1 MELYNTLRTFIW
13 DALDNMGLQP
23 ATVVLERPADMSH
36 GDFSTNVAMT
46 LAKREG
52 KNPVALAQ
60 EIIAEMQSAGMP
72 EFVATV
78 SVAGP
83 GFINFA
89 IHSTAL
95 SGLVADIVSA
105 EKPYGS
111 SAVHTEKKILVE
123 HSSPNLFKAFHI
135 GHMMNNAVGEAIVRL
150 AHYSGADVTTM
161 SYPSDVSLGL
171 AKAVRVVMND
181 GLSVVQALPT
191 ISEQA
196 SYLSQCYVRGT
207 LEFTDNPEVA
217 AECKSIVQK
226 LYENT
231 PGNEL
236 DVYSYCRGISLN
248 YLTSIIE
255 RLGSH
260 IDEFIFESEA
270 GKRGEALVREHMNLF
285 AASEGAIVYEGEA
298 DGLHTR
304 VFINSEGHPTY
315 EAKDLGLMSLKFERY
330 NPDISIFI
338 TDHEQTNYFQVV
350 AAAAGKVNPDW
361 KNKTIHR
368 THGRMTFKGQKMS
381 SRLGGVPV
389 ATETLQLVIDVVR
402 ERTPDISDDD
412 AELLAIA
419 AIKFMILKSK
429 AGSNI
434 NFDPETSLSLEGDTG
449 PYLQYTVVRAK
460 SVLAK
465 IPAGYSARTDS
476 TESDMILER
485 TLLHFPSVVR
495 LSIDE
500 WAPHYVSTYLL
511 ELAQT
516 FNSWYSRNRI
526 IDAENPNEA
535 YNIELTR
542 AVAQTIEN
550 GMYLL
555 GIGIPSKM

>member
-1 MELYNTLRTFIW
+1 MELQTTLVSFISE
-13 DALDNMGLQP
+13 ALKRLDI
-23 ATVVLERPADMSH
+23 TTDSITIERPADMYH
-36 GDFSTNVAMT
+36 GDFSSNIAFVLSRSVRIPPFQLAEKIEQEMKSVPLPQGILSVEVA
-46 LAKREG
+46 
-52 KNPVALAQ
+52 V
-60 EIIAEMQSAGMP
+60 
-72 EFVATV
+72 
-78 SVAGP
+78 P
-83 GFINFA
+83 GFINFTLNPEYLA
-89 IHSTAL
+89 AL
-95 SGLVADIVSA
+95 VGRINSS
-105 EKPYGS
+105 EKYGS
-111 SAVHTEKKILVE
+111 IPVHIDKNILVE

-150 AHYSGADVTTM
+150 AQYSGAEVTTM

-171 AKAVRVVMND
+171 AKAVRIVMND
-181 GLSVVQALPT
+181 GVSVLQGLSTV
-191 ISEQA
+191 SEQA

-207 LEFTDNPEVA
+207 LEFTDNPDVV

-226 LYENT
+226 LYEHT
-231 PGNEL
+231 AGNEW
-236 DVYSYCRGISLN
+236 DVYTLCKDISLN

-270 GKRGEALVREHMNLF
+270 GVRGESLVREHMSLF

-330 NPDISIFI
+330 NPDVSIFI

-350 AAAAGKVNPDW
+350 STAAGKINPIW
-361 KNKTIHR
+361 KERTIHR

-402 ERTPDISDDD
+402 ERTPDISDSD
-412 AELLAIA
+412 AEILAVA

-465 IPAGYSARTDS
+465 IPADYVARADS
-476 TESDMILER
+476 NQSDMILER

-495 LSIDE
+495 QSIDE
-500 WAPHYVSTYLL
+500 WAPHHVAQYLL

-526 IDAENPNEA
+526 IDAENPSEA

-542 AVAQTIEN
+542 AVAETIEN
-550 GMYLL
+550 GLYLL
-555 GIGIPSKM
+555 GIKIPSKM